1 MIIDSNVLIYA
12 AQPEHDVLRQ
22 FIREHAP
29 AVSVVSYIEVLGYHR
44 LQEVER
50 RLLEKFFRAAEILP
64 LSDAIV
70 EQTVQ
75 LRQRRR
81 MSLGNS
87 IVAATALVHG
97 RSLVTH
103 NTEDFEWIEELA
115 VLDPLS
121 TGA

>member
-22 FIREHAP
+22 FIREYAP
-29 AVSVVSYIEVLGYHR
+29 AVSVVSYIEELGYHR
-44 LQEVER
+44 LQEAER

-64 LSDAIV
+64 LSDPVV
-70 EQTVQ
+70 EQAVQ

-81 MSLGNS
+81 RSLGDS

-97 RSLVTH
+97 RSLATH
-103 NTEDFEWIEELA
+103 NTEDFEWIEELT

>member
-12 AQPEHDVLRQ
+12 AQPKHNVLRQ
-22 FIREHAP
+22 FIREHVP
-29 AVSVVSYIEVLGYHR
+29 AVSVVSYIEVVGYHR
-44 LQEVER
+44 LQEAER
-50 RLLEKFFRAAEILP
+50 RLLEEFFRAAEVLP
-64 LSDAIV
+64 LSDPVV
-70 EQTVQ
+70 EQAVQ

-81 MSLGNS
+81 MSLGDS
-87 IVAATALVHG
+87 IVAATALVYG

-103 NTEDFEWIEELA
+103 NTEDFKWIEELT